1 MFRKNVPHANFN
13 TNNTILCLYTAIR
26 ITFRKKK
33 FISQFII
40 TLSSVSILSFTMILI
55 FSSGGLNSST
65 LPDLSEEENDLGKSI
80 YEQKCSNCHG
90 EDGKGLGIAAQF
102 LRPYPLDFVLG
113 LYKVRTTKTGSIP
126 TDTDIRR
133 SIREGMHGTAMPSWA
148 SFIKGD
154 SLDAIV
160 EYVKSFSPRFAEES
174 AEIVRIDKPIASSAK
189 SILSGKTH
197 YEDLGCA
204 DCHGD
209 DGSGEGDDVAE
220 LEDDLGRLTV
230 AANLTEPWTFI
241 GGSSAKDIYLRLV
254 TGMNGTPMPSYDD
267 LVSSNQLW
275 DLSNYVI
282 SLARKPVWEMDAD
295 ELGEYYA
302 NMDEENRMNPIER
315 GAYLVEYLGCPHCHS
330 PFDEDDRMMR
340 KLRMAGGQMFGLGPY
355 GDFVSRNLTS
365 DEETGLG
372 KATDD
377 QIISAI
383 TKGTRVNGD
392 RMMPFPMPWPSY
404 AGLSDDD
411 LVALLAYMRSLP
423 PVYNSIPDVKK
434 RNPIEYLWGKFELLI
449 LQKPFPPEGRHGNFG
464 EVKVNEQM

>member
-1 MFRKNVPHANFN
+1 M
-13 TNNTILCLYTAIR
+13 
-26 ITFRKKK
+26 
-33 FISQFII
+33 SQFVKTFSFID
-40 TLSSVSILSFTMILI
+40 ILGLILAII

-65 LPDLSEEENDLGKSI
+65 LQDDNKEENNLGKSI

-90 EDGKGLGIAAQF
+90 EDGKGNGLAAQF

-113 LYKVRTTKTGSIP
+113 LYKVRTTATGSIP
-126 TDTDIRR
+126 TDADIRK
-133 SIREGMHGTAMPSWA
+133 SVKEGIHGTAMPSWA
-148 SFIKGD
+148 PFITGD
-154 SLDAIV
+154 SLEAII
-160 EYVKSFSPRFAEES
+160 EYVKSFSSRFAEES
-174 AEIVRIDKPIASSAK
+174 AEIVRVDKPMASSAK
-189 SILSGKTH
+189 SILSGKTF

-330 PFDEDDRMMR
+330 PFDEDDRMIR
-340 KLRMAGGQMFGLGPY
+340 ELRMAGGNMFRLGPY
-355 GDFVSRNLTS
+355 GDFVSRNLTP

-372 KATDD
+372 KATDE

-383 TKGTRVNGD
+383 TNGIRVNGD

-411 LVALLAYMRSLP
+411 LSALLVYMRSLP
-423 PVYNSIPDVKK
+423 PVYNSIPEVKK

-449 LQKPFPPEGRHGNFG
+449 LQKPFPPEGTHGNFG